1 MLSLVPEQIENYVLK
16 HTSDVPDILKQ
27 LEDETYENVPMPQM
41 LSGPVVGHFLASLIA
56 MSHAS
61 RILEVGTFTGYAT
74 LMMANALT
82 DEDGMVITIDRDE
95 SCTSIAQK
103 YWSKSSVDKNISQL
117 IGDADKILDEID
129 GGFDFIFIDADKE
142 NYPLYY
148 EKCLDLLSPS
158 GIIVLDNMLWSG
170 TVADKSNNDLEVVTL
185 RELADTINKDDRV
198 LNVLLTVRDGLM
210 VVRKKTK

>member
-1 MLSLVPEQIENYVLK
+1 M
-16 HTSDVPDILKQ
+16 
-27 LEDETYENVPMPQM
+27 
-41 LSGPVVGHFLASLIA
+41 
-56 MSHAS
+56 
-61 RILEVGTFTGYAT
+61 
-74 LMMANALT
+74 
-82 DEDGMVITIDRDE
+82 
-95 SCTSIAQK
+95 
-103 YWSKSSVDKNISQL
+103 
-117 IGDADKILDEID
+117 DEID

>member
-27 LEDETYENVPMPQM
+27 LEDETYENVHMPQM

-103 YWSKSSVDKNISQL
+103 YWSKSSVDKKGSAN
-117 IGDADKILDEID
+117 AE
-129 GGFDFIFIDADKE
+129 
-142 NYPLYY
+142 
-148 EKCLDLLSPS
+148 
-158 GIIVLDNMLWSG
+158 
-170 TVADKSNNDLEVVTL
+170 
-185 RELADTINKDDRV
+185 
-198 LNVLLTVRDGLM
+198 
-210 VVRKKTK
+210 

>member
-1 MLSLVPEQIENYVLK
+1 
-16 HTSDVPDILKQ
+16 
-27 LEDETYENVPMPQM
+27 
-41 LSGPVVGHFLASLIA
+41 

>member
-1 MLSLVPEQIENYVLK
+1 
-16 HTSDVPDILKQ
+16 
-27 LEDETYENVPMPQM
+27 
-41 LSGPVVGHFLASLIA
+41 

-117 IGDADKILDEID
+117 IGDANKILDEID